1 MLLSLGPRAHQL
13 WKPKVI
19 VPAGLAF
26 SNVMVGAFVVAI
38 LYFAREILVPIALAV
53 LLSFVLAPLVRML
66 QRLKV
71 PRTLAVIGAVG
82 TAFLIAF
89 SLATMVMVEVNQLA
103 NDLPRY
109 EITLS
114 EKMRNLRDAVG
125 RAGLL
130 TKRFEP
136 AERSQSGIECE
147 GPD

>member
-38 LYFAREILVPIALAV
+38 LYFARESLVPIALAV

-71 PRTLAVIGAVG
+71 PRTLAVMGSRHG
-82 TAFLIAF
+82 F
-89 SLATMVMVEVNQLA
+89 
-103 NDLPRY
+103 PH
-109 EITLS
+109 
-114 EKMRNLRDAVG
+114 
-125 RAGLL
+125 
-130 TKRFEP
+130 RF
-136 AERSQSGIECE
+136 
-147 GPD
+147 